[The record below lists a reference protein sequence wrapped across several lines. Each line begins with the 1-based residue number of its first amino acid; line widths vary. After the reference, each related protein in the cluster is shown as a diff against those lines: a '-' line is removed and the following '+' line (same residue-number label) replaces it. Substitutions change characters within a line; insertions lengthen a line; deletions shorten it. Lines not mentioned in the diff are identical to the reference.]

1 MATARNRFYSSP
13 PETHALGFMY
23 GWSPT
28 DVAPNGLNPNT
39 GLWNPVQIDS
49 SGYLQATL
57 QPSAI
62 SYQTIVTG
70 STSGQLSIPVG
81 AYNWNVIVQ
90 SGTAYLNSFPI
101 FVGTVADGGNGIGG
115 KLSAPLSVGI
125 SGGRVLVTYD
135 I

>member
-1 MATARNRFYSSP
+1 MHQQVFVR
-13 PETHALGFMY
+13 
-23 GWSPT
+23 GWSDSATNDGIPGT
-28 DVAPNGLNPNT
+28 T
-39 GLWNPVQIDS
+39 GLWRAMALDP
-49 SGYLQATL
+49 SGYLQTTI
-57 QPSAI
+57 QPSAT

-70 STSGQLSIPVG
+70 TTGSQLSIPVG
-81 AYNWNVIVQ
+81 AYNWSVIVQ

-101 FVGTVADGGNGIGG
+101 FVGTVSDPGNGIGG